1 MTSISKL
8 VCEKFNV
15 NCEADAPHK
24 EKYQFLVN
32 YLGYEEVKKCIP
44 YSLTE
49 IKNALPKDEYL
60 NNLKLT
66 AWDNAATGYKL
77 YALYRKKGIKSAS
90 LCNGVCIL
98 KECARMWANEG

>member
-15 NCEADAPHK
+15 EMEADAPHK

-44 YSLTE
+44 YSLAE
-49 IKNALPKDEYL
+49 IKNALPKDTYL
-60 NNLKLT
+60 NNLPLVN
-66 AWDNAATGYKL
+66 WDGAAVGSSL
-77 YALYRKKGIKSAS
+77 RSLYRKNGITSYS
-90 LCNGVCIL
+90 ICNGVSIL
-98 KECARMWANEG
+98 KECARMWANEV